1 MNMNNYF
8 SHDSNARNSSKMLQ
22 VRMKYGAEGYG
33 IYFMLLER
41 LRDEDDYKSVKD
53 YNAIAFDLRVDASII
68 KAVVEDFGLFVFT
81 DDGKYFYS
89 EGFNKRMAFKDEKSK
104 RRSEA
109 GKKGAQKR
117 WANKDPRENDSN
129 AMAKS
134 SDQNSNTK
142 AMPLHTDSKESKVNK
157 SKSNKSKVN
166 NYDDDAGV
174 TREQVFNHWTSLWDF
189 PTGIAIPEIDE
200 WLTEFKPEVIDFAI
214 SVAEEYQVKR
224 PGSLRYMRAIIKGW
238 QKRNIKTLE
247 QAKKAATDHD
257 KRTAN
262 ESKSKRYA
270 KPHRKEVTPK
280 WMQNGA
286 SQADSKP
293 NSSDNQQDDMSDE
306 AFLAFM
312 NSQEEAK

>member
-1 MNMNNYF
+1 MNNYF

-157 SKSNKSKVN
+157 SKVNKSKSN
-166 NYDDDAGV
+166 NNKTNKTKPRDPRDRIQQEF
-174 TREQVFNHWTSLWDF
+174 TEQVWSIYPKKRDFQKAYNAYYAAQVEGVSLETIVAKINEYKAYLKLHGTGEYYTKSLDNWLGGRGWMDEYDMTPPTQPAADGSNQTSKEAQTYVRNDF
-189 PTGIAIPEIDE
+189 
-200 WLTEFKPEVIDFAI
+200 
-214 SVAEEYQVKR
+214 
-224 PGSLRYMRAIIKGW
+224 
-238 QKRNIKTLE
+238 
-247 QAKKAATDHD
+247 
-257 KRTAN
+257 
-262 ESKSKRYA
+262 
-270 KPHRKEVTPK
+270 
-280 WMQNGA
+280 
-286 SQADSKP
+286 
-293 NSSDNQQDDMSDE
+293 
-306 AFLAFM
+306 
-312 NSQEEAK
+312 